1 MRRTLTG
8 TGLGAAL
15 LAAVALLAT
24 PASAASSGSD
34 FSVIFPG
41 DKPATAYHVENTASV
56 ANGRITA
63 KSVVSWEILEDQVI
77 DNGKRFSSFKI
88 TARLESR
95 PGKDNPDAVET
106 SRTCD
111 LTQLVDDH
119 YTWLLNEPVNTCTA
133 PSTIYDGEVF
143 WSSDSTIVYDIEG
156 DGKGPVTQ
164 ELLGS
169 PLVHG

>member
-1 MRRTLTG
+1 MRRAITG
-8 TGLGAAL
+8 MGLGAAVLAGGVL
-15 LAAVALLAT
+15 LAAPAT
-24 PASAASSGSD
+24 AASSGSD
-34 FSVIFPG
+34 FSVTFPG
-41 DKPATAYHVENTASV
+41 EKPATAYHVENTAGV

-77 DNGKRFSSFKI
+77 DNGTRFSSFKI

-95 PGKDNPDAVET
+95 PGKDSADVVET

-111 LTQLVDDH
+111 LTQLVNDH
-119 YTWLLNEPVNTCTA
+119 YTWLLNDPVNTCTA

-143 WSSDSTIVYDIEG
+143 WSADSTIVYDIEG